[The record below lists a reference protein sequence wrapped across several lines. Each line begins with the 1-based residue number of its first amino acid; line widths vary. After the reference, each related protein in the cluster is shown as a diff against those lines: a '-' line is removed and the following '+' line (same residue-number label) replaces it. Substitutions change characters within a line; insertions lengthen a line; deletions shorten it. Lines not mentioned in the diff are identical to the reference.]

1 MQNVLNNIYIGLVI
15 NNKDP
20 IKKGRVQVF
29 IPHITNTLYTGWND
43 NNKNIKFRTFDSD
56 VFTPEIT
63 QRLIDTLPWA
73 EVAAPFFGGGTGAPI
88 SNGQPKPIPTTP
100 TAGFGEFMVGGEAYD
115 TPAGNIPEKNIKK
128 GVNVEKLHPKIK
140 SDLVEF
146 FKIFPDA
153 VVSSGA
159 EGKRGDN
166 IHGFNSRHY
175 PENNKDDVG
184 EAFDLKIKNFDAAT
198 KKDIYLDAKTQ
209 QKYVEFFATRG
220 YQGIGYEKIDGVDR
234 DNDHIHIQLPSLG
247 GRYGTFGPDGTKGSL
262 SQTPEWFQAFNK
274 KMVDGDFTS
283 KESPKN
289 QPILANGI
297 NNHQAE
303 ISLSSSIS
311 KLDPKEIAARLIDQR
326 KGFIQELQ
334 DPKIKQTFYTIIKAE
349 VGSYSERDK
358 KMFIESVMN
367 RTYARKG
374 EGNTLDSPNYY
385 GRRTLDMIN
394 SNQPLPEE
402 TTKEYDKLVNEVITT
417 GLNLSNFA
425 TGNNQI
431 GDGIGYA
438 GGPET
443 VIGDSERFGI
453 EGNKNDKKWAK
464 DLGVDV
470 ENLKPYTGKEGRK
483 VAKTNQDLN
492 NDSFYGVAEVSNK
505 GGAMGFLS
513 VPHIG
518 SKAYVMFLDG
528 NHLRPIVI
536 GAFKETSN
544 G

>member
-29 IPHITNTLYTGWND
+29 IPHITNTLYTGWNEA
-43 NNKNIKFRTFDSD
+43 NKNIKFRTFDSD
-56 VFTPEIT
+56 VFTLEIT

-100 TAGFGEFMVGGEAYD
+100 TGIGDFMVGGEAYD
-115 TPAGNIPEKNIKK
+115 TPAGNIPKENIKQD
-128 GVNVEKLHPKIK
+128 GTVDVENLSPKIK
-140 SDLVEF
+140 RDMVEF
-146 FKIFPDA
+146 TKIFPNA
-153 VVSSGA
+153 VITSGA
-159 EGKRGDN
+159 EITEEHPPGSTHAIGNGVDLRIRDV
-166 IHGFNSRHY
+166 
-175 PENNKDDVG
+175 DD
-184 EAFDLKIKNFDAAT
+184 A
-198 KKDIYLDAKTQ
+198 TQ
-209 QKYVEFFATRG
+209 QKYVEWLARNG
-220 YQGIGYEKIDGVDR
+220 YQGIGWEG
-234 DNDHIHIQLPSLG
+234 DHIHAQTTLLKG
-247 GRYGTFGPDGTKGSL
+247 VRYGTFGPDGTKGSL

-283 KESPKN
+283 TESPKN
-289 QPILANGI
+289 DLIVQNGL
-297 NNHQAE
+297 NNSGAV
-303 ISLSSSIS
+303 ISSNNSSTSVKSSKSDTEVSSIL
-311 KLDPKEIAARLIDQR
+311 KDQR
-326 KGFIQELQ
+326 KELIKDLE
-334 DPKIKQTFYTIIKAE
+334 DPQKKQTFYTIIEAE

-374 EGNTLDSPNYY
+374 EGNTLASPNYY
-385 GRRTLDMIN
+385 GKRTLDMIN
-394 SNQPLPEE
+394 SNQPLSEE

-417 GLNLSNFA
+417 GSNLSNFA

-443 VIGDSERFGI
+443 VIGDRERFGL
-453 EGNKNDKKWAK
+453 EGNKNDLNWVKN
-464 DLGVDV
+464 LGVDV
-470 ENLKPYTGKEGRK
+470 GNLKPYTGKEGRK

-492 NDSFYGVAEVSNK
+492 NDSFYGVAEISNK